1 MVDYVEKA
9 TLRIIDDATP
19 HLKRITEALRSLSS
33 AFQSFEGQQPFN
45 GLNRQ
50 LDGLSTKVDRL
61 HKKIKNR
68 EEELTTGR
76 GPTNGGSFNNGI
88 FKIDISPLKAWS
100 IGFLAHMGST
110 FESALAHGVREG
122 TTQQYI
128 AQSRLDNL
136 PLSQQDRGRIETGV
150 RHIRDATGGIFNTTD
165 IKEEFA
171 DIYGI
176 THNINSTLTLLPEI
190 LQFARTSIATT
201 GISKDEGL
209 ATSRNIIKSLDV
221 MSRLITNDKGIFT
234 GDKDKYLKAITDSY
248 LISGK
253 FITAGQITTIVRN
266 LRSTGKTLGPEAF
279 KYLLLQAEGEG
290 TRIGNTMNRLV
301 TGIAGNATKRAKQNL
316 VRYGLG
322 YRDKNDEYHP
332 IDEDRL
338 RTNPYSWIEKHFRE
352 GFAKFYGL
360 DQSKDKNRIDALLGD
375 RAKIGSFIHAITSS
389 RIAADEL
396 TAIVTDMV
404 QLHKRISLV
413 NNLKSQDERSQRDDQ
428 NALLQLKGTLSAFEQ
443 VLGTASKAILDCLV
457 KPLSFVKNII
467 YKADDYING
476 DGDGGDGKLG
486 RSTLVFG
493 GAAVAGIAGIGAVK
507 SVLGGFFGLNIF
519 KRGADTLLIAANRL
533 LMAANKDLYGGTS
546 FPEERAERRILSR
559 KTGRRI
565 LSRKT
570 VRRGLAFVA
579 FDAGLDY
586 LDNKFAT
593 PAPDDTAAQLNAKKD
608 RHAAIDIARTALD
621 GAATGALIGTVVP
634 VIGTT
639 IGAAAGTLAGVAY
652 SGYEHLDELKDIW
665 SGFTASFS
673 SAIDK
678 FESVVGVAG
687 TANSAAGKNT
697 EQNDRLADAID
708 MLVNTLSTYSPK
720 LMSDQKREAT
730 GATGL

>member
-19 HLKRITEALRSLSS
+19 HLKRVTEALRSLSS

-68 EEELTTGR
+68 EEELTTAS
-76 GPTNGGSFNNGI
+76 GPPHGGSFNNGI
-88 FKIDISPLKAWS
+88 FKLDISPLKAWS

-110 FESALAHGVREG
+110 FENALAHGVREG

-128 AQSRLDNL
+128 AQARLANL
-136 PLSQQDRGRIETGV
+136 PLSQQERGRIETGA
-150 RHIRDATGGIFNTTD
+150 RRIRDVTGGIFNTTD

-176 THNINSTLTLLPEI
+176 THNIKSTLTLLPEI

-209 ATSRNIIKSLDV
+209 ATSRNIIKALDV
-221 MSRLITNDKGIFT
+221 ISRLITTDKGTFT
-234 GDKDKYLKAITDSY
+234 DDKDKYLKAITDSY

-253 FITAGQITTIVRN
+253 FITSGQITTIVRN
-266 LRSTGKTLGPEAF
+266 LRSTGKTLDPEAF

-290 TRIGNTMNRLV
+290 IRIGNTMNRLV
-301 TGIAGNATKRAKQNL
+301 TGIAGNATKRAQDNL
-316 VRYGLG
+316 VRFGLG
-322 YRDKNDEYHP
+322 YRDTNLEYHP

-338 RTNPYSWIEKHFRE
+338 RNNPYSWIEKHFRE
-352 GFAKFYGL
+352 GFANFYGL
-360 DQSKDKNRIDALLGD
+360 DQSKDKNRIDALLVD

-389 RIAADEL
+389 RIAGDEL

-404 QLHKRISLV
+404 QLRKRLSLV
-413 NNLKSQDERSQRDDQ
+413 NSLSSQDERSQRDDQ

-443 VLGTASKAILDCLV
+443 VLGTASKAVLDYLV

-476 DGDGGDGKLG
+476 DGTGGGKLG
-486 RSTLVFG
+486 RSALVLG
-493 GAAVAGIAGIGAVK
+493 GTAVAGIAGVGAVK
-507 SVLGGFFGLNIF
+507 SVLGGFFGLNVF
-519 KRGADTLLIAANRL
+519 KRGADTLLVAANRL
-533 LMAANKDLYGGTS
+533 LMAANKDLYGGT
-546 FPEERAERRILSR
+546 PLPKERA
-559 KTGRRI
+559 GRRI

-570 VRRGLAFVA
+570 VAGGIALLGLN
-579 FDAGLDY
+579 AGLDY
-586 LDNKFAT
+586 LDNKLT
-593 PAPDDTAAQLNAKKD
+593 LPAADDTEAQLNAKKD
-608 RHAAIDIARTALD
+608 RHAAIDIARTGLEWGMA
-621 GAATGALIGTVVP
+621 GATVGTVVP